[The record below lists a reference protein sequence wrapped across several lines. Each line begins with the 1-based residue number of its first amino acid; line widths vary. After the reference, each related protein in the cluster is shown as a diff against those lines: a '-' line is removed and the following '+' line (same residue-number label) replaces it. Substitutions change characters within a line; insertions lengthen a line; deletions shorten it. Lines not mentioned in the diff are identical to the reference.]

1 MKNFLSLTVRKFF
14 RPNNRQILLI
24 TISYLSTNT
33 IKTVIITWFLKKTH
47 SFMKKNHP
55 LIIYQLIF
63 LTTVSYAQTPAFPT
77 AEGHGKWATGGRG
90 GKVVEVTT
98 LDDDGVGNL
107 AGNFRWALKQQ
118 SGQPITIV
126 FRVSGTIDLKGIAIR
141 SKRNNITIA
150 GQTAPG
156 DGICIKGA
164 NVNFGGSYNII
175 MRHLRFRVG
184 SNADGTYIAGAPFN
198 LENGGN
204 FILDHCS
211 FSWSAEEALGMYDDL
226 NQTVQWCLF
235 TEGLYAAGHPKG
247 SRAYGPVVGGVN
259 TSFHHNLIAHTV
271 SRSPRFGCSDP
282 IDNHQLIDFVNNVNY
297 NWGKATA
304 CYGGENERNK
314 WGSSRI
320 NIQNNYYK
328 PGPAYDGTKKSWLTC
343 ASWSTP
349 IGTDSLYFTKYHL
362 SGNYMEGSANT
373 AINTNNLNGLDISAY
388 VEAVTAYK
396 VQIRHLTSANAFVM
410 NEPIAMESAQ
420 DAYNSV
426 LNKAGA
432 FPRDTVD
439 RRIIREVREGVATH
453 NGSFNNW
460 RLTGIIDNPSQCGG
474 FPVLNTYNTITD
486 NDYDG
491 MDDVWE
497 IVNGLNPADAEDRN
511 KITLSGYTALEVYL
525 NGLVGENIELKFN
538 TGIENPID
546 KNPISF
552 AINNN
557 IISLKTN
564 QNIKKAE
571 INDISGRMVSRLKNQ
586 KIEQI
591 DLSRYRKGIYIL
603 KVTTND
609 NNISLFKFI
618 KN

>member
-1 MKNFLSLTVRKFF
+1 
-14 RPNNRQILLI
+14 
-24 TISYLSTNT
+24 
-33 IKTVIITWFLKKTH
+33 
-47 SFMKKNHP
+47 MKKNHS
-55 LIIYQLIF
+55 LIIYLLLIL
-63 LTTVSYAQTPAFPT
+63 LTAENYAQTPAFPT
-77 AEGHGKWATGGRG
+77 AEGYGKWATGGRG

-98 LDDDGVGNL
+98 LEDDGVGNL
-107 AGNFRWALKQQ
+107 AGSFRWALKQF

-126 FRVSGTIDLKGIAIR
+126 FRVSGTIDLKGVEIR
-141 SKRNNITIA
+141 SKRNNITLA

-175 MRHLRFRVG
+175 VRHIRFRVG
-184 SNADGTYIAGAPFN
+184 TNVQDTYIPGAPFN

-226 NQTVQWCLF
+226 NQTVQWCMF

-247 SRAYGPVVGGVN
+247 SRGYGPVVGGVN

-271 SRSPRFGCSDP
+271 SRSPRFGCSDA
-282 IDNHQLIDFVNNVNY
+282 IDNHQFINFVNNVNY

-343 ASWSTP
+343 ASWSTLVG
-349 IGTDSLYFTKYHL
+349 IDSLFFTKYYL
-362 SGNYMEGSANT
+362 SGNFIEGTANT
-373 AINTNNLNGLDISAY
+373 AINSNNLNGLDISAY
-388 VEAVTAYK
+388 VEAVTTYK
-396 VQIRHLTSANAFVM
+396 VQVRHLTSATPFDVK
-410 NEPIAMESAQ
+410 EPINMESAQ

-439 RRIIREVREGVATH
+439 RRIMREVRDGVATH

-486 NDYDG
+486 NDHDG
-491 MDDVWE
+491 MDDAWE
-497 IVNGLNPADAEDRN
+497 TANGLNPADAEDRN

-538 TGIENPID
+538 TGIENPNE
-546 KNPISF
+546 KKQISF
-552 AINNN
+552 SIKNNY
-557 IISLKTN
+557 ISLLSD
-564 QNIKKAE
+564 QNIVKVE
-571 INDISGRMVSRLKNQ
+571 IFDVSGRTVYQLKNQ
-586 KIEQI
+586 NIEQI
-591 DLSRYRKGIYIL
+591 DINSYNNGVYLLR
-603 KVTTND
+603 TTTSD
-609 NNISLFKFI
+609 NHVSLLKFI

>member
-1 MKNFLSLTVRKFF
+1 MKI
-14 RPNNRQILLI
+14 NNL
-24 TISYLSTNT
+24 
-33 IKTVIITWFLKKTH
+33 F
-47 SFMKKNHP
+47 
-55 LIIYQLIF
+55 LIF
-63 LTTVSYAQTPAFPT
+63 QIFFLCITFTNAQTPAFPT
-77 AEGHGKWATGGRG
+77 AEGYGKWATGGRG

-98 LDDDGVGNL
+98 LEDDVVGNL
-107 AGNFRWALKQQ
+107 VGSFRWALKQH

-126 FRVSGTIDLKGIAIR
+126 FRVSGTIDLKGVAIR

-164 NVNFGGSYNII
+164 NVNLGGSYNII
-175 MRHLRFRVG
+175 VRHIRFRVG
-184 SNADGTYIAGAPFN
+184 SNADGTYIPGAPFN

-226 NQTVQWCLF
+226 NQTVQWCMF

-271 SRSPRFGCSDP
+271 SRSPRFGCSDA
-282 IDNHQLIDFVNNVNY
+282 IDNHQFIDFVNNVNY

-328 PGPAYDGTKKSWLTC
+328 PGPAYDGTKKSWITC
-343 ASWSTP
+343 ASWSTLV
-349 IGTDSLYFTKYHL
+349 GTDSLYFTKYFL
-362 SGNYMEGSANT
+362 SGNIMEGSANT
-373 AINTNNLNGLDISAY
+373 AINTNNHNGLDISAY

-396 VQIRHLTSANAFVM
+396 VLLRHLISNTPFVV
-410 NEPIAMESAQ
+410 NEPVAMESAQ

-426 LNKAGA
+426 LSKAGA

-474 FPVLNTYNTITD
+474 YPILNTYNTITD
-486 NDYDG
+486 NDQDG
-491 MDDVWE
+491 MDDAWE
-497 IVNGLNPADAEDRN
+497 IANGLNPTDREDGN

-525 NGLVGENIELKFN
+525 NGLIGENIELKFN
-538 TGIENPID
+538 TGLD
-546 KNPISF
+546 SFYKKNQISYSLS
-552 AINNN
+552 NNIMFLNSDVN
-557 IISLKTN
+557 IISIKVTDLTGRILLKLQADN
-564 QNIKKAE
+564 
-571 INDISGRMVSRLKNQ
+571 
-586 KIEQI
+586 IEQI
-591 DLSRYRKGIYIL
+591 DINRLNVGAYLLKAELLSNGESTI
-603 KVTTND
+603 
-609 NNISLFKFI
+609 KFI
-618 KN
+618 KK